1 MIRSK
6 FLVSLSATAA
16 LFCALSTTADAKT
29 TAKNVPVQFLGINDL
44 NGYIDSTYTNSAGKT
59 IGGMASLAYNLS
71 KEKQAFAKTNNL
83 KSANTNSISVHTG
96 DILGGGPAISS
107 LLQDHPTI
115 SILNAMNF
123 QLGVI
128 GNHELNEGLDEFLRV
143 IQGKKATYDTPNY
156 DLVSRYKI
164 EKSNTTI
171 LAANVINKKSKKT
184 ISGFKPYEI
193 KTINGVKVGFIG
205 VVDPYV
211 QQLIMPTHTKNLSFT
226 DPAKAIAKYDKVL
239 RKKGIKA
246 IVVLAHAGAENTG
259 TSNQTIETQA
269 AKPNKA
275 QVGGS
280 VTQIIDKL
288 DKIAPNHSVDIVFG
302 GHSHSFAN
310 GLYGKKNIR
319 VVESLDYGKSYN
331 VATGK
336 ISTTTNDFVKT
347 PAATVKYN
355 YTRSNTVINKNSV
368 AKNVN
373 RIVQNAAQ
381 LTATVTRAKI
391 ATLDAERLS
400 SVRIAKIGGSAV
412 GNLVADSQ
420 LALMKNLERHVDF
433 AFTNSGGVRD
443 DLVATV
449 KDGRNIVT
457 WEAAQKVQPFSNFLY
472 TGQLTGAQITQV
484 LNEQFSGGRGLEVA
498 GLHYTYNDKEIVD
511 VFVGDKS
518 SSEKIVANKSYT
530 VVLNNYLTGGGDNF
544 PTFTKLKNSEI
555 IGIDTD
561 TFIDY
566 LKAMKNVPTAYT
578 PRSVQVEK

>member
-16 LFCALSTTADAKT
+16 LLCALSPTADAKT
-29 TAKNVPVQFLGINDL
+29 TAKNVPVQILGINDL
-44 NGYIDSTYTNSAGKT
+44 NGYIDSTYTNTAGKT

-83 KSANTNSISVHTG
+83 KSANTNTISVHTG

-143 IQGKKATYDTPNY
+143 LQGKKATYDTPNY

-164 EKSNTTI
+164 EKSKTTI
-171 LAANVINKKSKKT
+171 LAANVVNKKSKKT
-184 ISGFKPYEI
+184 LSGFKPYEI

-211 QQLIMPTHTKNLSFT
+211 QQLIMPTHTKNFSFT

-239 RKKGIKA
+239 RKKGVNA

-275 QVGGS
+275 TVSGS

-355 YTRSNTVINKNSV
+355 YTRSNAAINKNSV

-400 SVRIAKIGGSAV
+400 SVRTTKIGGSAV

-420 LALMKNLERHVDF
+420 LALMTNLERPADF

-443 DLVATV
+443 DLVAAT
-449 KDGRNIVT
+449 KDGQNIIT

-472 TGQLTGAQITQV
+472 TGQLTGAQITHV

-498 GLHYTYNDKEIVD
+498 GLHYTYNDNEIVD
-511 VFVGDKS
+511 IFVGDAS
-518 SSEKIVANKSYT
+518 STEKIVAKKSYT
-530 VVLNNYLTGGGDNF
+530 IVLNNYLAGGGDNF
-544 PTFTKLKNSEI
+544 PTFTKLQNSEI
-555 IGIDTD
+555 VGIDTD

-566 LKAMKNVPTAYT
+566 LKTTKNIPTAYT